1 MSFSIQKI
9 FIFIIL
15 ITIIIPILFIPVLSN
30 NSLELEENIKD
41 YSLLLNTNSNYI
53 WPVPGYTRISSYF
66 GHRSSPTIMASSFH
80 KGIDIP
86 ASVNSSVL
94 AIADSFVKYTGF
106 SGSGGYTIILENQNL
121 QFIYHHMSPSFLV
134 IPGTFVKSGTA
145 IGYVGPKN
153 VYGIKNNPY
162 KDSNR

>member
-1 MSFSIQKI
+1 MSFFIHKT
-9 FIFIIL
+9 FIFFIL
-15 ITIIIPILFIPVLSN
+15 IIVIIPILFIPVFSSN
-30 NSLELEENIKD
+30 NFEENIKD
-41 YSLLLNTNSNYI
+41 YNLLINTNSSYI

-106 SGSGGYTIILENQNL
+106 SGSGGYTIILESQNF
-121 QFIYHHMSPSFLV
+121 QFIYHHMNPNFLV
-134 IPGTFVKSGTA
+134 VPGAIVKSGTV

-162 KDSNR
+162 KDSKR

>member
-1 MSFSIQKI
+1 MSFFIHKT
-9 FIFIIL
+9 FIFFIL
-15 ITIIIPILFIPVLSN
+15 IIVIIPILFIPVFSSN
-30 NSLELEENIKD
+30 NFEENIKD
-41 YSLLLNTNSNYI
+41 YNLLINTNSSYI

-106 SGSGGYTIILENQNL
+106 SGSGGYTIILESQNF
-121 QFIYHHMSPSFLV
+121 QFIYHHMSPNFLV
-134 IPGTFVKSGTA
+134 VPGAIVKSVTV

-162 KDSNR
+162 KDSKR